1 VDVRPHVGVV
11 LTSRQLLVVLVAV
24 TLCSDA
30 TQHGLG
36 EWESRRVPLGPEFR
50 RLAHRLV
57 AARDLEP
64 TSGARLVDAVDTDG
78 DLVVAIEISLTTA
91 EARAVRVAVE
101 RLRGILAAGGHF
113 EGLLD
118 ADLDEVAQALP

>member
-1 VDVRPHVGVV
+1 MGV
-11 LTSRQLLVVLVAV
+11 A
-24 TLCSDA
+24 A
-30 TQHGLG
+30 
-36 EWESRRVPLGPEFR
+36 VPLGPEFR

-64 TSGARLVDAVDTDG
+64 SSGARLVDALDADG
-78 DLVVAIEISLTTA
+78 DLVVAIELSLTTA